1 MAHDRVIGALAS
13 GDRAGRVFTDDEVR
27 VAEACAHQAAVAL
40 ENARLYREA
49 TQRRREA
56 QELARVARLL
66 TESLDVQAVTERIV
80 QSLLPLVGAR
90 SSGLFLVQGDRSL
103 RAVAWGGRA
112 RDHFEVGQ
120 VVPSGTG
127 ISGRALA
134 TGMPSWTPDLMTDP
148 NVVLTDDLRQRVG
161 AMARAYDA
169 DVAADHLR
177 GLPHVRA
184 DRIGVVGF
192 SHGGMTALRAVQ
204 RRTFSL
210 LDWRA
215 FQASV
220 AFYPA
225 CEAIDPELVTPLL
238 VLIGDKDDWT
248 PASRCRDIE
257 PILPPREHV
266 SMVFYPNAYHG
277 FDRELPPRSIMGTGK
292 WRHLEYDGAAAKAA
306 AQKTRAWL
314 DRYLK

>member
-56 QELARVARLL
+56 QELARVARLS

-204 RRTFSL
+204 RRTL
-210 LDWRA
+210 
-215 FQASV
+215 
-220 AFYPA
+220 
-225 CEAIDPELVTPLL
+225 
-238 VLIGDKDDWT
+238 
-248 PASRCRDIE
+248 
-257 PILPPREHV
+257 
-266 SMVFYPNAYHG
+266 VFYPNAYHG

-306 AQKTRAWL
+306 AQKPRAWL